1 VIEIV
6 IAFLMG
12 GLLGAL
18 AFIWWRG
25 RWLGERAALAARLD
39 ALSGDAVRIQAELEA
54 LRREREGLNAE
65 LRREAEARVLAV
77 AEAGRVPDLE
87 SLLAER
93 EAALA
98 RRQDE
103 LRSMQGRLSGLEVQL
118 DAERSAGQEKL
129 ALLQAAETK
138 LADAFRS
145 LSADALKSNNQ
156 AFLDLARESLAKF
169 QDGAKSDLEAR
180 NKAVETLV
188 KPLAETL
195 AKLEGQTVGLE
206 QARAVAYT
214 QLSEQVKQLV
224 DSQQALQKETRS
236 LGNALRRPDVR
247 GRWGEVQLRRVVE
260 LAGMQSHCD
269 FYEQASVDSEAGR
282 QRPDMLVRLPAGKT
296 VVVDVKTP
304 IDAFMDAVA
313 AEDEARREAAFE
325 RFARH
330 VREHISSL
338 SAKAYWAQFEPSP
351 EFVVLFLPGEAYFSA
366 ALQHDPNLI
375 ESAAEQR
382 VILATP
388 TTLLALLKAVYYG
401 WRQEALAENARQ
413 ISALGKELHDR
424 LVTLAG
430 HWTGVGKNLGQATEA
445 YNKAVASLETRVLVS
460 ARKFRD
466 LKAADKELAG
476 PGLVE
481 VVPRLP
487 ADAE

>member
-1 VIEIV
+1 MITEILLALLAGLAV
-6 IAFLMG
+6 GAGAAFWL
-12 GLLGAL
+12 
-18 AFIWWRG
+18 RG
-25 RWLGERAALAARLD
+25 RWLAERGDLKVRIAQLETELDNERAALA
-39 ALSGDAVRIQAELEA
+39 
-54 LRREREGLNAE
+54 
-65 LRREAEARVLAV
+65 
-77 AEAGRVPDLE
+77 
-87 SLLAER
+87 
-93 EAALA
+93 
-98 RRQDE
+98 
-103 LRSMQGRLSGLEVQL
+103 
-118 DAERSAGQEKL
+118 EKL
-129 ALLQAAETK
+129 RLLEDARAQS
-138 LADAFRS
+138 LDAFRAV
-145 LSADALKSNNQ
+145 SAEALKSNNQ
-156 AFLDLARESLAKF
+156 AFLDLARESLGKF
-169 QDGAKSDLEAR
+169 QEGARSDLEAR
-180 NKAVETLV
+180 NKAVESLV

-195 AKLEGQTVGLE
+195 AKLEGQTIGLE

-214 QLSEQVKQLV
+214 QLSEQVRQLL
-224 DSQQALQKETRS
+224 DSQQALQKETRT

-260 LAGMQSHCD
+260 LAGMQAHCD
-269 FYEQASVDSEAGR
+269 FDEQASVDTEHGR

-304 IDAFMDAVA
+304 IDAFLDAVA
-313 AEDEARREAAFE
+313 AEDEHRRDQALE

-330 VREHISSL
+330 VKEHVASL

-366 ALQHDPNLI
+366 ALQRDPGLI

-424 LVTLAG
+424 LATLAG
-430 HWTGVGKNLGQATEA
+430 HWAGVGKNLGQATEA
-445 YNKAVASLETRVLVS
+445 YNKAVASLESRVLVT

-476 PGLVE
+476 PALVE
-481 VVPRLP
+481 SLPRLP
-487 ADAE
+487 ADAD